1 LTLTLSLMAVW
12 SLWITDPRL
21 RGLAINTLAL
31 SASSAAIAGAMGV
44 PLALLSTRVDLP
56 LRRAGLALAAM
67 LLFMP
72 LYLHAAA
79 WQAGWGMQG
88 ALLPLAGG
96 QPLIAGWFGAIWI
109 HAVAGVGWVTLI
121 AGAGFLSVERELEED
136 ALLDMPATWVVVQVT
151 LRRAWPAVLIALL
164 WVMIAT
170 AGEMTVTNLFQVRV
184 FSEELYTQ
192 LSLGEGWGEIAL
204 TGLPVLLVTAALVVA
219 TLWGARRL
227 LPTLLATGNTP
238 LLWPVGGARGGLTA
252 VMLAIL
258 LLLIG
263 VPLASLLTKAGL
275 TIDAGASGERIRGWS
290 AWKCAQLIVTSLW
303 RFRREFG
310 WSLELAIASSA
321 ISMALGAALAWWAA
335 RRPRARWAVLAVVA
349 IGLATPAPAVGLAII
364 WLFNW
369 PNWGAVHWLY
379 DQSIAPP
386 TLALVVRETPI
397 VTLILWHALAR
408 VPRPLWEQAALDGLG
423 PWTVLTRLIAPQ
435 AWRALLAAW
444 IAAMVL
450 ALGDLAATILVLP
463 PGVETIALRMFER
476 LHYGAEDQVAG
487 ISLALVGVVGLA
499 GWVVA
504 RLLSAPMGQRTA
516 ERSQRAQR
524 ELA

>member
-1 LTLTLSLMAVW
+1 MAVW
-12 SLWITDPRL
+12 PLWITDPRL

-31 SASSAAIAGAMGV
+31 SASSAVIAGAMGV
-44 PLALLSTRVDLP
+44 PLALFLTRIDLP
-56 LRRAGLALAAM
+56 LRRVGLALAAL

-79 WQAGWGMQG
+79 WQAGWGVQG
-88 ALLPLAGG
+88 ALLPLVGS

-136 ALLDMPATWVVVQVT
+136 ALLDMPATRVVMQVT
-151 LRRAWPAVLIALL
+151 LRRAWPAILIALL

-204 TGLPVLLVTAALVVA
+204 TGLPVLLVTTALVVA
-219 TLWGARRL
+219 TLWAVRRL
-227 LPTLLATGNTP
+227 LPALLATGNTP

-263 VPLASLLTKAGL
+263 VPLGSLLIKAGL
-275 TIDAGASGERIRGWS
+275 TIEAGSTGERIRGWS
-290 AWKCAQLIVTSLW
+290 AWKCAQLIVSSPW
-303 RFRREFG
+303 QFRREFG
-310 WSLELAIASSA
+310 GSMVLAIASSV

-349 IGLATPAPAVGLAII
+349 ICLATPAPAAGLAII

-369 PNWGAVHWLY
+369 PSWAAVHWLY

-423 PWTVLTRLIAPQ
+423 RWTVLTRLIAPR

-487 ISLALVGVVGLA
+487 ISLALVGLVGLA